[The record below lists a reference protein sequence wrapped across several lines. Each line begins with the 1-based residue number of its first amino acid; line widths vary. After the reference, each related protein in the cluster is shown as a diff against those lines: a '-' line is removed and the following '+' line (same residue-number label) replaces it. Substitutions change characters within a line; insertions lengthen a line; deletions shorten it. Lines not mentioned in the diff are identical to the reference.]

1 MSLFNCITFA
11 ETTITKVE
19 KQFIQQQQEQE
30 QEQQE
35 QHQQVQIQA
44 EQTVHRKTKI
54 KKHKKHTELIQQE
67 PQQEEFQEITETF
80 ARESHTESLNIER
93 LEHIEEVLQ
102 PSTTLATQNLPQ
114 STHEI
119 VVVAELSTEL
129 STPKPLVAQGENDI
143 LPEKALAVNEEY
155 LAFDELSSGLIQ
167 SKPVDSKLSE
177 HIEIHERH
185 AVSVTETQTKET
197 PKELKSS
204 KIPKLIKA
212 ERKIKESRP
221 LLVEVPSVADSV
233 EDLESLKAVKQQA
246 HKGEIILSHELTAE
260 QQSILDTVD
269 SLKDLSTSAERAKM
283 EFMEKEGLLVTE
295 SFRGETV
302 DKEVSQEKPTT
313 KKIVPEIIQNISLD
327 ISECQP
333 ENTVEELQPAA
344 EVYPET
350 SSSTLQELRVFS
362 TSESKTLESVEEIT
376 QGYQPTKSLADVIF
390 KSEGVPIL
398 VEEVQQMDTLGE
410 ELIKRQPVEAKAL
423 QGLVLTEGV
432 IGATTV
438 TQSPIEENLPTF
450 EADSK
455 EAQLSIETRSPMVTQ
470 EIVISEE
477 YPSDL
482 GAYNAPKNIDAIVS
496 QTSSLTVGETQE
508 TNLVETTEN
517 LIQPTTEPTKNVT
530 ESISQP
536 FGTAVE
542 NQNISYET
550 VETIDKSEITINQ
563 GKVNVTEGELVAEV
577 QSQTII
583 DSERAFKTEVPE
595 TAKGKLEFV
604 QQKALDVTQD
614 TIIERENKLL
624 TEERTLEQ
632 TAVEQISPSQLRV
645 TSVMEVQPQQTATD
659 IESENIVPTSAS
671 QAFETK
677 PIGVASQH
685 EQLESTESLKI
696 TEQPKGKSGQ
706 LLIYENQQP
715 LEISDV
721 QVSETSTELIDS
733 THSKIMAKKTTN
745 TFTHAEH
752 TEVLLLE
759 STSEYT
765 TENKPNSALAELT
778 MPTQYST
785 DTMQQDT
792 LDSCLPYPDKAQPQQ
807 QIPETTFD
815 LLHPLET
822 ISSYPL
828 EQETSIEAKE
838 LSSLQSAA
846 IRTSQSLQVANKSS
860 SQHLETS
867 EELCAKTEMQQE
879 ALMNISGITIP
890 ECAEVLSM
898 EALKDYQVPA
908 VNKSNLSN
916 VEIIENPTALDI
928 TTTIT
933 CEETRDIMA
942 PHILEQSILAPKLSD
957 LNIKSPL
964 IEEPNVLDYASELTP
979 FSLTAE
985 KSHPTISSFEQ
996 INVLETQTFDKETGL
1011 GEITQPIGQ
1020 QVNISVDSK
1029 PGIVLS
1035 QQSTLESE
1043 RDFTEPIVP
1052 LEHAKSVTSEML
1064 RIPLIEGVVDNQAIG
1079 DLTDFAVSSKFATS
1093 SYDTLNE
1100 TKTTEVLVFDNTL
1113 ATAVNKE
1120 PECQST
1126 QTIVPHE
1133 HTMITESVAIASV
1146 EEFEKTPDKPRT
1158 AITTRD
1164 STSQL
1169 AVLETQNIFEA
1180 ELTFIAESSQKFNA
1194 KINENVRTQ
1203 LPKNVNEA
1211 HVYDSIAE
1219 RETSE
1224 KCQILHAE
1232 VSHAMT
1238 IAPTIDAQ
1246 ELVEAEEILTSLSPI
1261 SAAASTND
1269 NTSKLQLP
1277 LNTSIHAV
1285 EDVKEFSTAP
1295 VTETIARST
1304 LEGHNYE
1311 VTVIDSQCAEN
1322 SEAIAA
1328 PNVVSVRAI
1337 ESLNEFFK
1345 GTPELTHENV
1355 YQKES
1360 YIPATDNSEIK
1371 AKPVLSDILQST
1383 STTDIMPF
1391 EVSEPIKPTEAIM
1404 QEAKLYPFV
1413 ISEANKL
1420 QTKHDDLILQK
1431 EELFLESHPVGYGK
1445 PFIEGTERET
1455 LISEIIP
1462 IENVGNLE
1470 NTKNSKV
1477 EAKVSTTQTL
1487 SHKTISQVETFE
1499 KTEDFKEDLLKGTRI
1514 VNIDSEAETK
1524 CAKLTTT
1531 QITFIKEDSLSPL
1544 HVLEETAKMSNLANQ
1559 PLVIEEIVSVGPIEE
1574 NYELRKPTEGTAK
1587 MICEAQSEVVT
1598 VTEQL
1603 TFEESPAV
1611 EIESSK
1617 YSTPSVD
1624 LVESSMRSVQ
1634 TLTANVFENIEGYG
1648 DFRPQSGK
1656 SSTDLTSEKNV
1667 SVVEEVSVVPSLGE
1681 IIKRSPEM
1689 VNATA
1694 KDVLHNNV
1702 IVSNQQI
1709 FENVNNLLENI
1720 TPAMQT
1726 SVYAPFDEKNAALFS
1741 EVHEKGTLIESKNP
1755 SIDLEHAKPLIMPY
1769 SSCLS
1774 QQTITEE
1781 EVITP
1786 RDENTTQAKNANVI
1800 FEADKKY
1807 QVTVTNIM
1815 EKPQTLMPQTHV
1827 LESKTLIEKQ
1837 NNTKQTIKVL
1847 KKDTTVDCQSHFES
1861 QLQSTPKIEYE
1872 GLSLSETIMKGKYKV
1887 RLILSR
1893 SKKGVLLPLPLDPQK
1908 QNTYNTK
1915 QTTYTN
1921 KIKTNMQFFTQIQN
1935 KPQTQNTHN
1944 KQHQHK

>member
-67 PQQEEFQEITETF
+67 PQQQEELKEITETF

-119 VVVAELSTEL
+119 VVVAEFSTEL

-143 LPEKALAVNEEY
+143 LPEKALAVNEEC

-167 SKPVDSKLSE
+167 SKPVESKLSE
-177 HIEIHERH
+177 HVEVHERH
-185 AVSVTETQTKET
+185 AVSVSETQTKET
-197 PKELKSS
+197 SKELKSS

-260 QQSILDTVD
+260 EQSTLDTVE
-269 SLKDLSTSAERAKM
+269 SLKDLSMSAEQAKM
-283 EFMEKEGLLVTE
+283 QFMEKEGLLVSE

-302 DKEVSQEKPTT
+302 DQKVSQEKPTT
-313 KKIVPEIIQNISLD
+313 KKIAPEIIPNISLD

-333 ENTVEELQPAA
+333 ESAVEELQPDA
-344 EVYPET
+344 VVHSET
-350 SSSTLQELRVFS
+350 STSTLQELRVIS

-390 KSEGVPIL
+390 KSEEVPIL

-410 ELIKRQPVEAKAL
+410 EPLQRQPVKEKAV

-432 IGATTV
+432 IGTTTD
-438 TQSPIEENLPTF
+438 TQSPIEENLPVFKT
-450 EADSK
+450 DSK
-455 EAQLSIETRSPMVTQ
+455 EAQSNIETLSHMVTQ

-482 GAYNAPKNIDAIVS
+482 GDYNAPKNVDATVS

-508 TNLVETTEN
+508 TNLVETTDN
-517 LIQPTTEPTKNVT
+517 LIQPTMEPSKHVT
-530 ESISQP
+530 ESLSQP

-563 GKVNVTEGELVAEV
+563 GKVNVTDGELVAEV

-595 TAKGKLEFV
+595 RAKGKLEFV
-604 QQKALDVTQD
+604 QQKALDVQQD
-614 TIIERENKLL
+614 TVIERENKLS
-624 TEERTLEQ
+624 TEERALEQ
-632 TAVEQISPSQLRV
+632 TAEEQISPSQLRV

-677 PIGVASQH
+677 PIGVASEH
-685 EQLESTESLKI
+685 EPLESTESLKI
-696 TEQPKGKSGQ
+696 TEQPKEKSGQ

-721 QVSETSTELIDS
+721 QVTETSTELIDS
-733 THSKIMAKKTTN
+733 TQSQITAKKSTN

-752 TEVLLLE
+752 AEVLLLE
-759 STSEYT
+759 STSAYT
-765 TENKPNSALAELT
+765 TESKPNSALAELT

-792 LDSCLPYPDKAQPQQ
+792 LDTFLPHPQTAHPQQ
-807 QIPETTFD
+807 QMPETTFD
-815 LLHPLET
+815 LLQPLET
-822 ISSYPL
+822 ISSLPL

-838 LSSLQSAA
+838 QSSVQSAV

-867 EELCAKTEMQQE
+867 EELCAKPEMQQE
-879 ALMNISGITIP
+879 AQMNISEINIP

-898 EALKDYQVPA
+898 EALKDYLVPA
-908 VNKSNLSN
+908 VNESNLSN
-916 VEIIENPTALDI
+916 VEITENRTALDI
-928 TTTIT
+928 TSTIT
-933 CEETRDIMA
+933 CEETKDIVA
-942 PHILEQSILAPKLSD
+942 PLILQQNALAPKLSD
-957 LNIKSPL
+957 LLTKSPL
-964 IEEPNVLDYASELTP
+964 IEEANVLDYASELTP
-979 FSLTAE
+979 FNITSE
-985 KSHPTISSFEQ
+985 KSHSTISSFEQ
-996 INVLETQTFDKETGL
+996 INVLETQAFEKETGF

-1020 QVNISVDSK
+1020 QVNISVDSRT
-1029 PGIVLS
+1029 GIVSS

-1043 RDFTEPIVP
+1043 RDFKEPLVP
-1052 LEHAKSVTSEML
+1052 LEHAKSVATEML
-1064 RIPLIEGVVDNQAIG
+1064 RIPLTEGVLDNQSIG

-1093 SYDTLNE
+1093 SYDILNE
-1100 TKTTEVLVFDNTL
+1100 TKTTEVLVFDNTS
-1113 ATAVNKE
+1113 ATAVHKE

-1126 QTIVPHE
+1126 QSIVPYE
-1133 HTMITESVAIASV
+1133 HKLITESVAIASV

-1158 AITTRD
+1158 AITSRD

-1169 AVLETQNIFEA
+1169 VVLETQNIFEGA
-1180 ELTFIAESSQKFNA
+1180 LTFIAESSQELKAN
-1194 KINENVRTQ
+1194 INENVSTL
-1203 LPKNVNEA
+1203 LPKDVNEA

-1219 RETSE
+1219 RETSD
-1224 KCQILHAE
+1224 KYQISHAE

-1238 IAPTIDAQ
+1238 MAPTIDEQ
-1246 ELVEAEEILTSLSPI
+1246 ELVEAEEILTSQSPV
-1261 SAAASTND
+1261 SAAASTSD

-1277 LNTSIHAV
+1277 LNTSIHTV
-1285 EDVKEFSTAP
+1285 EDVNEFTTPS
-1295 VTETIARST
+1295 VIETIARST

-1311 VTVIDSQCAEN
+1311 VTVTDSQCAED
-1322 SEAIAA
+1322 SEAFAA

-1345 GTPELTHENV
+1345 STPELTYENV
-1355 YQKES
+1355 FQKES
-1360 YIPATDNSEIK
+1360 FIPATDNNEIK
-1371 AKPVLSDILQST
+1371 AKPVLSDSLQST
-1383 STTDIMPF
+1383 TTSDIMPF
-1391 EVSEPIKPTEAIM
+1391 EVSEPIKPTETIM
-1404 QEAKLYPFV
+1404 QEAKLNPFV

-1431 EELFLESHPVGYGK
+1431 EELFLEAHPVGYGK

-1455 LISEIIP
+1455 LISEMIP
-1462 IENVGNLE
+1462 IENVGQLE
-1470 NTKNSKV
+1470 SSKDSTV
-1477 EAKVSTTQTL
+1477 EAKVSTTQTQ

-1499 KTEDFKEDLLKGTRI
+1499 ETEDFKENLLKGTEI
-1514 VNIDSEAETK
+1514 VNIDSEADTK
-1524 CAKLTTT
+1524 CAKVTTT
-1531 QITFIKEDSLSPL
+1531 QITFIKEDNLSPFN
-1544 HVLEETAKMSNLANQ
+1544 VLETTAKMSNLANE
-1559 PLVIEEIVSVGPIEE
+1559 PLVIEEIVSIGPIEE
-1574 NYELRKPTEGTAK
+1574 NYEHRKPTEGTAK
-1587 MICEAQSEVVT
+1587 IICETQSEVAT
-1598 VTEQL
+1598 VTEEL
-1603 TFEESPAV
+1603 AFEESPAM
-1611 EIESSK
+1611 EIENSK

-1624 LVESSMRSVQ
+1624 LVESSMRSAQ
-1634 TLTANVFENIEGYG
+1634 TLTANVFENIEGHG
-1648 DFRPQSGK
+1648 DFRPLTGK
-1656 SSTDLTSEKNV
+1656 SSTGLISEMKV

-1681 IIKRSPEM
+1681 IIKPTPEM
-1689 VNATA
+1689 VNATE
-1694 KDVLHNNV
+1694 KDVLHTNV
-1702 IVSNQQI
+1702 IVTNQQI
-1709 FENVNNLLENI
+1709 CENVNNLMENI
-1720 TPAMQT
+1720 TPAVQ
-1726 SVYAPFDEKNAALFS
+1726 SAVYAPFDEKNAAISS
-1741 EVHEKGTLIESKNP
+1741 EVHEKGTLIESKN
-1755 SIDLEHAKPLIMPY
+1755 SSFNVEHAKPLIMPY

-1774 QQTITEE
+1774 QQIITEE

-1786 RDENTTQAKNANVI
+1786 QDKDITQVKNANVI
-1800 FEADKKY
+1800 FEAEKKN
-1807 QVTVTNIM
+1807 QVAVTNIM
-1815 EKPQTLMPQTHV
+1815 EKPQTLMPHTHV
-1827 LESKTLIEKQ
+1827 LESETLIEKQ
-1837 NNTKQTIKVL
+1837 NNTKQTKKVL
-1847 KKDTTVDCQSHFES
+1847 KKDNIVDCLSHSES

-1872 GLSLSETIMKGKYKV
+1872 GLSLSETINKGKYKV
-1887 RLILSR
+1887 RLTLSR
-1893 SKKGVLLPLPLDPQK
+1893 S
-1908 QNTYNTK
+1908 TK
-1915 QTTYTN
+1915 RRITSITTRPP
-1921 KIKTNMQFFTQIQN
+1921 KTKHI
-1935 KPQTQNTHN
+1935 
-1944 KQHQHK
+1944 